1 MKVGSLVKTICFGP
15 KGSVGEVGIIIKP
28 SPRMIKCW
36 EVLFGD
42 AVKVLAEHGLE
53 VINESR

>member
-1 MKVGSLVKTICFGP
+1 VKPGDLIKTKCFGP
-15 KGSVGEVGIIIKP
+15 KGSVGEVGIIVK
-28 SPRMIKCW
+28 SAPRIINCW

-42 AVKVLAEHGLE
+42 IVKVLAAHGLE